1 MKKMSVADLIKPAR
15 TSMIVSGL
23 LTACGAILGIMPYIS
38 LHQMALIWLHGVT
51 RDGLTGNIWFWAAS
65 AFISLFIGQSLY
77 VAGLGVTHLSEAKLR
92 HKMRQQVVDALA
104 NLPLGQVN
112 AYSRGQIRKMVCDDT
127 AAVHTMVAHLP
138 GDATN
143 AVVSLVAGFGYLL
156 WVDWRLCLV
165 LFGLW
170 IAVISLIYVLNMRG
184 YGDLTARFGEA
195 QTGLA
200 NATVEMLEGIKE
212 IKNFQAVDATK
223 TKFNEAREK
232 FSSISYSWVSQSGK
246 AVSSIGALLR
256 PAVIF
261 VTVALLT
268 VIFVKNGW
276 MQIAD
281 TLPFFLIAPGV
292 PDGLATLISLLQ
304 HLYEARL
311 AAQST
316 VKLLSLEPMKFGS
329 QTTGDASDMGRVEMR
344 DVTFSYEPDTPAVKE
359 VSFTAQPG
367 TVTALV
373 GPSGG
378 GKSTLA
384 KLIARFY
391 EADSGTVLVNGV
403 DVRDASNT
411 LLLGSVA
418 IMLQE
423 VALAHDSVFNNI
435 ALAKPDASLSEVEA
449 AAKAACIHERIM
461 QLPNGYDTILGDE
474 GGFLSGGEKQR
485 VALARAYLQD
495 ASILILDEATAQADP
510 RSEQQI
516 HEALAKLTTSKTVIV
531 IAHRLATIR
540 NADQILVIEDGQIV
554 ERGCH
559 DELMEKD
566 GRYATMWRTQMVR

>member
-15 TSMIVSGL
+15 TSMFVSGL

-38 LHQMALIWLHGVT
+38 LHQMALIWLHSVT
-51 RDGLTGNIWFWAAS
+51 RDGLTGNIWFWAAV
-65 AFISLFIGQSLY
+65 AVISLFIGQSLY

-138 GDATN
+138 GDTTN

-156 WVDWRLCLV
+156 WVDWRVCLV

-246 AVSSIGALLR
+246 AVSSVSALLR

-292 PDGLATLISLLQ
+292 PDGLATLIGLSQ

-329 QTTGDASDMGRVEMR
+329 QTTGDASDVGRVEMR

-516 HEALAKLTTSKTVIV
+516 HEALAKLTTGKTVIV

-540 NADQILVIEDGQIV
+540 NADQILVIEDGRIV

>member
-15 TSMIVSGL
+15 TSMFVSGL

-38 LHQMALIWLHGVT
+38 LHQMALIWLHSVT

-138 GDATN
+138 GDTTN

-156 WVDWRLCLV
+156 WVDWRVCLV

-170 IAVISLIYVLNMRG
+170 IAVIVLIYVLNMRG

-246 AVSSIGALLR
+246 AVSSVGALLR

-268 VIFVKNGW
+268 VVFVKNGW

-292 PDGLATLISLLQ
+292 PDGLATLIGLSQ

-316 VKLLSLEPMKFGS
+316 VQLLSLEPMKFGS
-329 QTTGDASDMGRVEMR
+329 QTTGDASDVGRVEMR
-344 DVTFSYEPDTPAVKE
+344 DVSFSYEPDTPAVKE

-516 HEALAKLTTSKTVIV
+516 HEALAKLTTGKTVIV

-540 NADQILVIEDGQIV
+540 NADQILVIEDGRIV

>member
-15 TSMIVSGL
+15 TSMFVSGL

-38 LHQMALIWLHGVT
+38 LHQMALIWLHSVT

-138 GDATN
+138 GDTTN

-156 WVDWRLCLV
+156 WVDWRVCLV

-223 TKFNEAREK
+223 TKFNEAREE

-246 AVSSIGALLR
+246 AVSSVSALLR

-292 PDGLATLISLLQ
+292 PDGLATLIGLSQ

-316 VKLLSLEPMKFGS
+316 VQLLSLEPMKFGS
-329 QTTGDASDMGRVEMR
+329 QTTGDASDVGRVEMR
-344 DVTFSYEPDTPAVKE
+344 DVSFSYEPDTPAVKE

-418 IMLQE
+418 IMLQD

-516 HEALAKLTTSKTVIV
+516 HEALAKLTAGKTVIV

-566 GRYATMWRTQMVR
+566 GRYASMWRTQMVR

>member
-38 LHQMALIWLHGVT
+38 LHQMALIWLHSVT
-51 RDGLTGNIWFWAAS
+51 RDGLTGNIWFWAAG
-65 AFISLFIGQSLY
+65 AVISLFIGQSLY

-138 GDATN
+138 GDTTN

-156 WVDWRLCLV
+156 WVDWRVCLV

-223 TKFNEAREK
+223 TKFNEAREE

-246 AVSSIGALLR
+246 AVSSVSALLR

-292 PDGLATLISLLQ
+292 PDGLATLIGLSQ

-316 VKLLSLEPMKFGS
+316 VQLLSLEPMKFGS
-329 QTTGDASDMGRVEMR
+329 QTTGDASDVGRVEMR
-344 DVTFSYEPDTPAVKE
+344 DVSFSYEPDTPAVKE

-418 IMLQE
+418 IMLQD

-516 HEALAKLTTSKTVIV
+516 HEALAKLTAGKTVIV

-566 GRYATMWRTQMVR
+566 GRYASMWRTQMVR

>member
-1 MKKMSVADLIKPAR
+1 MYK
-15 TSMIVSGL
+15 
-23 LTACGAILGIMPYIS
+23 
-38 LHQMALIWLHGVT
+38 
-51 RDGLTGNIWFWAAS
+51 
-65 AFISLFIGQSLY
+65 
-77 VAGLGVTHLSEAKLR
+77 
-92 HKMRQQVVDALA
+92 RQ
-104 NLPLGQVN
+104 
-112 AYSRGQIRKMVCDDT
+112 
-127 AAVHTMVAHLP
+127 
-138 GDATN
+138 
-143 AVVSLVAGFGYLL
+143 
-156 WVDWRLCLV
+156 
-165 LFGLW
+165 
-170 IAVISLIYVLNMRG
+170 
-184 YGDLTARFGEA
+184 
-195 QTGLA
+195 
-200 NATVEMLEGIKE
+200 
-212 IKNFQAVDATK
+212 
-223 TKFNEAREK
+223 
-232 FSSISYSWVSQSGK
+232 
-246 AVSSIGALLR
+246 
-256 PAVIF
+256 
-261 VTVALLT
+261 
-268 VIFVKNGW
+268 
-276 MQIAD
+276 
-281 TLPFFLIAPGV
+281 
-292 PDGLATLISLLQ
+292 
-304 HLYEARL
+304 
-311 AAQST
+311 
-316 VKLLSLEPMKFGS
+316 
-329 QTTGDASDMGRVEMR
+329 
-344 DVTFSYEPDTPAVKE
+344 
-359 VSFTAQPG
+359 QPG

-418 IMLQE
+418 IMLQD

-516 HEALAKLTTSKTVIV
+516 HEALAKLTTGKTVIV

-540 NADQILVIEDGQIV
+540 NADQILVIEDGRIV

>member
-15 TSMIVSGL
+15 TSMIVSGM

-156 WVDWRLCLV
+156 WVDWRVCLV
-165 LFGLW
+165 LFGIW
-170 IAVISLIYVLNMRG
+170 IAVILLIYVLNMRG
-184 YGDLTARFGEA
+184 YGDLTAHFGEA

-246 AVSSIGALLR
+246 AVSSVSALLR

-292 PDGLATLISLLQ
+292 PDGLATLIGLSQ

-329 QTTGDASDMGRVEMR
+329 QTAGDASDVGRVEMR
-344 DVTFSYEPDTPAVKE
+344 NVTFSYEPDTPAVKE

-418 IMLQE
+418 IMLQD

-516 HEALAKLTTSKTVIV
+516 HEALAKLTTGKTVIV

-540 NADQILVIEDGQIV
+540 NVDQILVIEDGQIV

>member
-15 TSMIVSGL
+15 TSMFVSGL

-38 LHQMALIWLHGVT
+38 LHQMALIWLHSVT

-143 AVVSLVAGFGYLL
+143 AVMSLVAGFGYLL

-246 AVSSIGALLR
+246 AVSSVSALLR

-268 VIFVKNGW
+268 VVFVKNGW

-292 PDGLATLISLLQ
+292 PDGLATLIGLSQ

-329 QTTGDASDMGRVEMR
+329 QTTGDASDVGRVEMR
-344 DVTFSYEPDTPAVKE
+344 DVSFSYEPDTPAVKE

-418 IMLQE
+418 IMLQD

-516 HEALAKLTTSKTVIV
+516 HEALAKLTTGKTVIV

>member
-65 AFISLFIGQSLY
+65 AFLSLFIGQSLY

-156 WVDWRLCLV
+156 WVDWRVCLV

-246 AVSSIGALLR
+246 AVSSVSALLR

-292 PDGLATLISLLQ
+292 PDGLATLISLSQ

-329 QTTGDASDMGRVEMR
+329 QTTGVSSDVGRVEMR
-344 DVTFSYEPDTPAVKE
+344 DVTFSYEPDTPAVKK

-418 IMLQE
+418 IMLQD

-516 HEALAKLTTSKTVIV
+516 HEALAKLTTGKTVIV

-540 NADQILVIEDGQIV
+540 NVDQILVIEDGQIV

>member
-38 LHQMALIWLHGVT
+38 LHQMALIWLHSVT
-51 RDGLTGNIWFWAAS
+51 RDGLTGNIWFWAAG
-65 AFISLFIGQSLY
+65 AVISLFVGQSLY

-138 GDATN
+138 GDTTN

-156 WVDWRLCLV
+156 WVDWRVCLV

-212 IKNFQAVDATK
+212 IKNFQAVDTTK
-223 TKFNEAREK
+223 TKFNAAREK

-246 AVSSIGALLR
+246 AVSSVSALLR

-292 PDGLATLISLLQ
+292 PDGLATLIGLSQ

-316 VKLLSLEPMKFGS
+316 VQLLSLEPMKFGS
-329 QTTGDASDMGRVEMR
+329 QTAGDASDVGRVEMR

-516 HEALAKLTTSKTVIV
+516 HEALAKLTTGKTVIV
-531 IAHRLATIR
+531 VAHRLATIR
-540 NADQILVIEDGQIV
+540 NADQILVIEDGRIV